1 MSQSYQSYSA
11 VWNGDVCL
19 ILNHLTTN
27 IMISILHPSR
37 GRPEKSYS
45 NAKQWIEKAG
55 CEVELIVSVDE
66 SDRYN
71 DYINTYSRNWFLD
84 PNGVQRKQI
93 IVNKNT
99 SVVDAT
105 NHASKESKGDILVY
119 LSDDF
124 KCFDNWGLAVLK
136 EFEGENR
143 PLLIKVDDCLQ
154 KFDVPVLTIPIM
166 NRALYERLGYFW
178 HPGYKSMFVDEDL
191 YWTARKLGA
200 LKNCEHLKFKH
211 EHPANG
217 KAPDDETY
225 RRSAANWDQGK
236 EFFKQRRAQGFPI

>member
-1 MSQSYQSYSA
+1 
-11 VWNGDVCL
+11 
-19 ILNHLTTN
+19 
-27 IMISILHPSR
+27 MISLLHPSR
-37 GRPEKSYS
+37 GRPQKSFQNS
-45 NAKQWIEKAG
+45 QEWIDKAG
-55 CEVELIVSVDE
+55 CPVELIVSLDISDSE
-66 SDRYN
+66 SMKYRMHYKAE
-71 DYINTYSRNWFLD
+71 T
-84 PNGVQRKQI
+84 I
-93 IVNKNT
+93 IENNNT
-99 SVVDAT
+99 SVVEAT
-105 NHASKESKGDILVY
+105 NHAAKIAKGDILVY

-124 KCFDNWGLAVLK
+124 RCFDNWGLAVLK
-136 EFEGENR
+136 EFENESR

-191 YWTARKLGA
+191 YWTARKLGV
-200 LKNCEHLKFKH
+200 LKNCEHLKFAH

-236 EFFKQRRAQGFPI
+236 ALFAQRKAQGFPV